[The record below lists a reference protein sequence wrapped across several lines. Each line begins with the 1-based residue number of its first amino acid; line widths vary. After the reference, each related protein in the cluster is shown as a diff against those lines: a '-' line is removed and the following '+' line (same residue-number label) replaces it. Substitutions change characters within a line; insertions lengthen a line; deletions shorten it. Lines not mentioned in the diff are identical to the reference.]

1 MTDLEHGDEAP
12 ADTAGG
18 GGDGSPGS
26 ETELKFE
33 LGPNDLRKFARHAA
47 FAAAPQTR
55 KLTSVYYDTPAFD
68 LRNAGFSLRV
78 RKQGRRF
85 VQTVKQ
91 ASAIEVF
98 RRGEW
103 ETEVATLDFDPGVIG
118 GTPIAELLSKIGGE
132 LVQISKVT
140 VSRAARLW
148 ASPEA
153 TIEISVDKGQIQ
165 AGANH
170 QRLAEMELEL
180 KAGDVRAVYALARE
194 LFELA
199 PICLSLTSKSK
210 RGYHLAS
217 SLLDEP
223 SANPDLAATMT
234 VAGAM
239 SAVSKACLSQ
249 ITSAAEA
256 FRRDPAPRR
265 IHETRIGL
273 RRLRTCMKVFRDAVT
288 DDRYGW
294 IESELKWLTGELGK
308 ARDLDVFVEETFQ
321 PEAWALSDPKAGARY
336 AGKLEKARVAA
347 YARAQSAVNS
357 RRFANLVL
365 EIALWVEDGA
375 WRRTDDTRA
384 RAVQSTPI
392 GPFASEA
399 LARMAKNIKKRGEHL
414 RELDVEHR
422 HRLRIRAKRLRY
434 STDFFANA
442 FGEGGIKRRREFSE
456 GLKAMQTALGR
467 LNDMALASDAALSVI
482 EGSSSK
488 ALVFV
493 AGELVGR
500 VRSREPQALGK
511 AVRAY
516 QDFAQ
521 TRRFWPKSHGGHPGP
536 IGEG

>member
-12 ADTAGG
+12 AAAVGG
-18 GGDGSPGS
+18 GPAS

-33 LGPNDLRKFARHAA
+33 LGPNDLRKLTRHVA

-68 LRNAGFSLRV
+68 LRKAGFSLRV
-78 RKQGRRF
+78 RKEGRRF

-91 ASAIEVF
+91 ACATEVF

-103 ETEVATLDFDPGVIG
+103 EAEVATLAFDPGVIG
-118 GTPIAELLSKIGGE
+118 GTPIAELLNEIGCD
-132 LVQISKVT
+132 VVPVSNVT
-140 VSRAARLW
+140 VSRAVRVW

-199 PICLSLTSKSK
+199 PIRLSLSSKSE
-210 RGYHLAS
+210 RGYRLAS
-217 SLLDEP
+217 TLLAEK
-223 SANPDLAATMT
+223 SENPALTATMT
-234 VAGAM
+234 VAGAV
-239 SAVSKACLSQ
+239 SAVIKACLSQ
-249 ITSAAEA
+249 ITGAAET
-256 FRRDPAPRR
+256 FRRNPSPQSV
-265 IHETRIGL
+265 HETRIGL
-273 RRLRTCMKVFRDAVT
+273 RRLRTCMKVFKDAVA

-294 IESELKWLTGELGK
+294 IEGELKWLTGELGE
-308 ARDLDVFVEETFQ
+308 ARDLDVFVQETFQ
-321 PEAWALSDPKAGARY
+321 PAARALSDPKAGARY
-336 AGKLEKARVAA
+336 AGKLEKARAAA
-347 YARAQSAVNS
+347 YVRAQAAVES
-357 RRFANLVL
+357 RRCAGLVL
-365 EIALWVEDGA
+365 EIALWVEDGP
-375 WRRTDDTRA
+375 WRRTDNTNQ

-399 LARMAKNIKKRGEHL
+399 LGRMTRHIKKRGEHL
-414 RELDVEHR
+414 RELDGEHR

-434 STDFFANA
+434 STDLFANA
-442 FGEGGIKRRREFSE
+442 FGGSGTKRRREFSE
-456 GLKAMQTALGR
+456 DLKAMQTALGR

-482 EGSSSK
+482 NGGSSK
-488 ALVFV
+488 TLVFV

-511 AVRAY
+511 AVKAY

-521 TRRFWPKSHGGHPGP
+521 AKRFWPKPYEADPERPG
-536 IGEG
+536 